1 MPLFDFQSL
10 LWWGL
15 PLVSAPILI
24 HLINLLRHRRVDWAA
39 MDFLLASQKKFKTR
53 VLLKQLLLLLLR
65 VAAVLGIVLAMAGLR
80 WSNTLA
86 GILGGAR
93 TSHVVLLDDSFSMGD
108 SSGDGVA
115 FERGRKVV
123 DRIVSDLL
131 ATSGQQELA
140 VGRFSKLSLPS
151 VSGVPPAFDFPL
163 QLLSPDGV
171 QEIRASL
178 ESFKIS
184 ETDCGPRKS
193 IASAIETL
201 GRTGSNEVLWLI
213 SDFRVRDWSTSDEVV
228 AELRQLSDSGVR
240 IHLVDCAVNPS
251 VNLSISQL
259 EPLGGVAAAGVI
271 VPFEI
276 AVRNNSLQSVR
287 DVAIELRE
295 DGSARPG
302 VRIREIPP
310 GDIVYQRFDTRF
322 DLTGDHV
329 VEARINDDAVSA
341 DNKRISAVNVVDYVD
356 VLLIDGSLTS
366 SSKSNSNDAFF
377 LSAALAP
384 GAGAPT
390 GLRPR
395 IEPVHSLSTLTLNEF
410 TAVWLLDVERL
421 ESAEIQALEAFSAAG
436 GGVVF
441 FMGPKT
447 NPSFYN
453 ESLYRKG
460 EGIFPVP
467 LAGAVDL
474 LADPSGDVVPDLQV
488 EDHPV
493 VSVLSGQ
500 RNPLLGSVR
509 VDRYM
514 AVERMFSPR
523 DGCGFRRMLSLRNGA
538 SLAVEQPFG
547 EGLVVVVFSTASP
560 VWNNWSRGNPSWV
573 VVMLEL
579 ENYLAQARRRA
590 ESLVV
595 GDPVSVSLQSD
606 ADENEV
612 DFIVPPQGSIVRVSA
627 EENEK
632 KERIAILPSVDAAG
646 RCEARWRSL
655 DGSEKQKMFA
665 INVNPSEG
673 DLARMKSERLEEVLA
688 GVSFSFESAE
698 NLQPE
703 ADALAGVSLLKPLLY
718 ALFIVLVAEQLLAY
732 SASYHPR
739 FKLAS

>member
-15 PLVSAPILI
+15 PLVSAPFLI
-24 HLINLLRHRRVDWAA
+24 HLINLLRHRRVNWAA

-65 VAAVLGIVLAMAGLR
+65 FAAVLGIVLAMAGLR

-93 TSHVVLLDDSFSMGD
+93 TSHVVLLDDSFSMSD
-108 SSGDGVA
+108 TSGDGVA

-123 DRIVSDLL
+123 DRILSDLL
-131 ATSGQQELA
+131 STSGQQELA
-140 VGRFSKLSLPS
+140 VGRFSRLSLPS
-151 VSGVPPAFDFPL
+151 ASGTSPAFDFPL
-163 QLLSPDGV
+163 QQLSPDGA
-171 QEIRASL
+171 QEIRKSL
-178 ESFKIS
+178 ESFEIS

-193 IASAIETL
+193 ISSAIEIL

-213 SDFRVRDWSTSDEVV
+213 SDFRVRDWSASDEVA

-240 IHLVDCAVNPS
+240 IHFVNCAVDSS
-251 VNLSISQL
+251 VNLSITQL
-259 EPLGGVAAAGVI
+259 EPVGGVAATGVI
-271 VPFEI
+271 VPFEV
-276 AVRNNSLQSVR
+276 AVQNHSSQAVR

-295 DGSARPG
+295 DGSTRPG

-310 GDIVYQRFDTRF
+310 GDSVYQRFDTRF
-322 DLTGDHV
+322 DVTGEHAL
-329 VEARINDDAVSA
+329 EAEITTDAVSA
-341 DNKRISAVNVVDYVD
+341 DNKRTSVIDVVDYVD

-366 SSKSNSNDAFF
+366 SSKSTSSDVFF

-395 IEPVHSLSTLTLNEF
+395 IEPVHSLSTLTLDEF
-410 TAVWLLDVERL
+410 ATVWLLDVERL
-421 ESAEIQALEAFSAAG
+421 ESAEIQALESFSEAG

-447 NPSFYN
+447 NSSFYN
-453 ESLYRKG
+453 ESLYRNG
-460 EGIFPVP
+460 DGIFPVP

-514 AVERMFSPR
+514 AVDRMFSPR
-523 DGCGFRRMLSLRNGA
+523 NGLGFRKMLSLRNGA
-538 SLAVEQPFG
+538 PLAVEQPFG
-547 EGLVVVVFSTASP
+547 DGLVVIVFSTASP

-579 ENYLAQARRRA
+579 ENYLSQARRRA
-590 ESLVV
+590 RSLLV
-595 GDPVSVSLQSD
+595 GDPVSVSLQPD
-606 ADENEV
+606 KDENGV
-612 DFIVPPQGSIVRVSA
+612 DFITPPRGTVVHISA
-627 EENEK
+627 QENEK
-632 KERIAILPSVDAAG
+632 KEHVAILPSVGAAG
-646 RCEARWRSL
+646 RCEARWRSR
-655 DGSEKQKMFA
+655 DGTEKQKMFA

-673 DLARMKSERLEEVLA
+673 DLARMEYERLEEVLA
-688 GVSFSFESAE
+688 GVSFSFDAAE

-703 ADALAGVSLLKPLLY
+703 ADALAGASLLKPLLY